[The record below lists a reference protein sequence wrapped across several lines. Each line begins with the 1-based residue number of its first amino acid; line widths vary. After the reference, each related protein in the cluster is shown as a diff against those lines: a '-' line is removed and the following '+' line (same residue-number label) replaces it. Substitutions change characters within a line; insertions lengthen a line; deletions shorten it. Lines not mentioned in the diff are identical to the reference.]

1 MGSITLLTCQPK
13 VGVFL
18 KQDMNP
24 QVFMRKLPQILL
36 EYFVLEDLCLDQLT
50 L

>member
-1 MGSITLLTCQPK
+1 MGSVTLLTCQPK

-24 QVFMRKLPQILL
+24 QVFL